1 MKTIKIIFSFN
12 YAFIFQYV
20 IFFILLLGGA
30 LGEILNVRKDTN
42 LDFIIMFFF
51 SILFVIFYIILV
63 KKILGNWWFTLPII
77 ILSILKI
84 YPVFF
89 ISFLNVAII
98 NILIGLFFLLTIKKK
113 LI

>member
-1 MKTIKIIFSFN
+1 MKTIKIIFSFI

-77 ILSILKI
+77 ILSILTASFKAD
-84 YPVFF
+84 F
-89 ISFLNVAII
+89 IAKPFLITLIHKCSEHENV
-98 NILIGLFFLLTIKKK
+98 KE
-113 LI
+113 